1 MSVKIVIGSQWGD
14 EGKGKIIDI
23 LSEKADVVLRSQ
35 GGNNAGHTVKFNG
48 RVFALKL
55 VPSGVL
61 YPKVK
66 CIIGSGTVINPK
78 ALIDEIESLKHE
90 GVSFDNFVIDWR
102 AHVITPWNLEFDE
115 AFESLRGSSKIGTT
129 KNGIG
134 PCYADK
140 AYRLGIRIHDLVDK
154 NILEKKLKLIG
165 SIENDILEKVF
176 GKTPV
181 DIDRTIDEYYK
192 YGQVLK
198 PFFEDS
204 VRILHEA
211 LNRNQSILFEGA
223 QGAMLDI
230 NFGTYPYVTSSST
243 LSGGVCTGSA
253 IGPTRIDSTI
263 GVAKAYLT
271 RVGQGPM
278 PTGICGEIEE
288 RIREVGCEFGTNTG
302 RARRIGW
309 LDCVMLKH
317 AVRVNGIDQL
327 AMNKL
332 DVLKGLKTLKI
343 CYAYR
348 DKITGNVI
356 HDFPASIERL
366 GQVIPVYEEFEGFDE
381 SIENCSRFDE
391 LPRSCQKYV
400 KAVEGFCGCVVK
412 MVGVGPGRLQNIMVE
427 P

>member
-23 LSEKADVVLRSQ
+23 LSEKADVVVRSQ

-48 RVFALKL
+48 KVFALKL

-66 CIIGSGTVINPK
+66 CIIGGGTVINLK
-78 ALIDEIESLKHE
+78 ALIDEIESLKCE
-90 GVSFDNFVIDWR
+90 GVSFGNLIVDWR
-102 AHVITPWNLEFDE
+102 AHVITPWHLKFDE
-115 AFESLRGSSKIGTT
+115 AFEMLRGNSKIGTT

-140 AYRLGIRIHDLVDK
+140 AYRLGIRIHDLVDR

-165 SIENDILEKVF
+165 SIKNDIMEKVF
-176 GKTPV
+176 GKTPI
-181 DIDRTIDEYYK
+181 DIDKTICEYYE
-192 YGQVLK
+192 YGQVLR

-204 VRILHEA
+204 VRILQDA
-211 LNRNQSILFEGA
+211 LNRNQNILFEGA
-223 QGAMLDI
+223 QGTMLDI

-243 LSGGVCTGSA
+243 LSGGVCIGA
-253 IGPTRIDSTI
+253 AVGPTRIDSTI
-263 GVAKAYLT
+263 GVAKAYVT

-278 PTGICGEIEE
+278 PTEVCNEVEKL
-288 RIREVGCEFGTNTG
+288 IREVGCEFGTNTG

-309 LDCVMLKH
+309 FDCVMLKH

-327 AMNKL
+327 AINKL
-332 DVLKGLKTLKI
+332 DVLKGLKILKI
-343 CYAYR
+343 CHAYI
-348 DKITGNVI
+348 DKTTGKTI

-366 GQVIPVYEEFEGFDE
+366 GQMVPVYEEFEGFDE
-381 SIENCSRFDE
+381 SIENCSSFDE
-391 LPRSCQKYV
+391 LPISCQKYV
-400 KAVEGFCGCVVK
+400 KAVERFCGCVVK
-412 MVGVGPGRLQNIMVE
+412 MVGVGPGRSQNIMVE